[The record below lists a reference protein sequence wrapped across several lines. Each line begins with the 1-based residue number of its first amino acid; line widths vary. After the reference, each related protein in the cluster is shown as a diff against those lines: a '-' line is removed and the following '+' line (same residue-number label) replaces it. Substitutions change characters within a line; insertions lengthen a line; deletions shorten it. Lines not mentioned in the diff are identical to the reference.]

1 MTLVMIALI
10 ASITYICIREK
21 NIEIDNA
28 ENVSYIYL
36 YEQDAEFDEAI
47 KEENNSNVE
56 GLY

>member
-1 MTLVMIALI
+1 MIALI